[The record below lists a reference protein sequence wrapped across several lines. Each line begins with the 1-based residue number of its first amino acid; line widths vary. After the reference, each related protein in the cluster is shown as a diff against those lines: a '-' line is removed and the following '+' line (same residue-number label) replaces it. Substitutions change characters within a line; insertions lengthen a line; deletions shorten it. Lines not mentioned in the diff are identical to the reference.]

1 MVRHH
6 TVASFLGIPPSA
18 LKQSGHPLVQRRARL
33 PHPADSSHQ
42 CGTYSFGKKTNLP
55 FAPILPRARTA
66 FAPAA
71 DCVSGTASPLTCH
84 PSTHGWPIRR
94 RLPDCSD
101 VDRRIRAL
109 LRNQYPRSAAFPL
122 LFLLLMIPL
131 PVAVAEYTVSALQR
145 GSAETCYLLFRLMGV
160 PFIRHGFQF
169 SLPGVDIEVAEQCS
183 GIHSG
188 LSLLI
193 AGLLAQHLLLQ
204 GWWRRICFTLC
215 ILPIAIFK
223 NAVRIVTIAWLGI
236 HVNSNFFYG
245 SLHRRGGL
253 PFSLLAVALM
263 GALLWLLR
271 RRYGV
276 PQDASP
282 LSTSLSSDVV

>member
-1 MVRHH
+1 MITISATKTTDQGVSGKLINPSSHGSAITLWLLSLALFRQPLSSLVTLSFNDERASHILLIPLISAVLIVLERKRIFRSLRYCPQLGLPLLLLPITFWYSFTPH
-6 TVASFLGIPPSA
+6 LSSLNATDGLSVVASLIVLTWIGVFVLCYGI
-18 LKQSGHPLVQRRARL
+18 
-33 PHPADSSHQ
+33 SS
-42 CGTYSFGKKTNLP
+42 L
-55 FAPILPRARTA
+55 
-66 FAPAA
+66 
-71 DCVSGTASPLTCH
+71 
-84 PSTHGWPIRR
+84 
-94 RLPDCSD
+94 
-101 VDRRIRAL
+101 
-109 LRNQYPRSAAFPL
+109 RSAAFPL

-193 AGLLAQHLLLQ
+193 AGLLAQHVLLQ
-204 GWWRRICFTLC
+204 GWWRRIGFALC

-245 SLHRRGGL
+245 PLHRRGGL
-253 PFSLLAVALM
+253 PFAA
-263 GALLWLLR
+263 GA
-271 RRYGV
+271 
-276 PQDASP
+276 A
-282 LSTSLSSDVV
+282 